1 GVASLIG
8 LVMII
13 GIVVTNAI
21 VLIDLVKQYR
31 DRGVPMTEALKR
43 GAIHRVR
50 PILMTAIATILALL
64 PMGIGITGEGGFISR
79 PLAVV
84 AIGGLFSSTA
94 MTLLVPPA
102 IYHLVES
109 SGRRG
114 ETRVLEDQLPAGRPD
129 GVDDRHAIVPAE
141 VIGAIRERP
150 TTDDH
155 APGTIGYAP
164 GDGASQRRRL
174 VFGVRRQGERVTR
187 GDDDTDKF

>member
-1 GVASLIG
+1 VASLIG
-8 LVMII
+8 LVMLI

-84 AIGGLFSSTA
+84 VIGGLFSSTA
-94 MTLLVPPA
+94 MTLLVLPA

-109 SGRRG
+109 IGRRG
-114 ETRVLEDQLPAGRPD
+114 ETRVLED
-129 GVDDRHAIVPAE
+129 
-141 VIGAIRERP
+141 
-150 TTDDH
+150 
-155 APGTIGYAP
+155 
-164 GDGASQRRRL
+164 
-174 VFGVRRQGERVTR
+174 
-187 GDDDTDKF
+187 